1 MQVITL
7 GIDLAK
13 SVFQICGVNQAG
25 KPVFNVA
32 VKRNKLLETVLQYP
46 DAECVM
52 EACSGSNYWGRLFLQ
67 HGYVVKLIPPQ
78 HVKPFV
84 RGNKNDRNDAFAIT
98 EAARR
103 PQMMFLQPRSVEAT
117 DMAVLHRIRL
127 RRQKSLTCLTNQLR
141 GLLAEYGIVLEP
153 GVRGLKQAIPE
164 LLEQPEN
171 GLSDLMRQE
180 LSSLYDEWRVLEQL
194 IQTQERHIEANA
206 KQHPAAKL
214 LMSIK
219 GVGSLTATALLS
231 LLSNPHHFKNGRHF
245 AASLG
250 LTPSEHS
257 SGGKHRLG
265 KITKRGNCYL
275 RWLLVQCAMSHLR
288 HLGKSTD
295 SIALWLRALKE
306 RRGNQVAAVAL
317 ANKLARICWAVL
329 AKQEVYKPV

>member
-1 MQVITL
+1 MKVITI

-25 KPVFNVA
+25 KPVFNRA
-32 VKRNKLLETVLQYP
+32 VKRNKLLETVLQYS
-46 DAECVM
+46 DADIFM

-67 HGYVVKLIPPQ
+67 HGFQVKLIPPQ

-103 PQMMFLQPRSVEAT
+103 PDMVFVQPRSVEAT
-117 DMAVLHRIRL
+117 DMAILHRIRQ

-141 GLLAEYGIVLEP
+141 GLLAEYGIVLP
-153 GVRGLKQAIPE
+153 QGVGELKRTVPA
-164 LLEQPEN
+164 LLEQADN
-171 GLSDLMRQE
+171 GLSSLMRQE
-180 LSSLYDEWRVLEQL
+180 LKAVYEEWCALEQL
-194 IQTQERHIEANA
+194 IHQQDSQITAHAKSNTQAS
-206 KQHPAAKL
+206 L

-219 GVGSLTATALLS
+219 GIGPVTATALLTM
-231 LLSNPHHFKNGRHF
+231 LNNPNHFKNGRHF

-257 SGGKHRLG
+257 SGGKQKLG
-265 KITKRGNCYL
+265 RITKRGNRYL

-288 HLGKSTD
+288 HLKQQTD
-295 SIALWLRALKE
+295 PLSIWLMTLKA
-306 RRGNQVAAVAL
+306 RRGVQVTAVAL
-317 ANKLARICWAVL
+317 ANKLARISWAL
-329 AKQEVYKPV
+329 LSRQEVYKCS